1 VSSRSSTLTDLLGA
15 WASERPGDV
24 VVVERHGA
32 CRTLTV
38 GDLVAR
44 TDAVAEGLA
53 AAGASADRPIAV
65 WLPNRIEWIEVIAAA
80 ARLGALVVAINPRY
94 RADELR
100 DVLERSNAGV
110 LVAVDE
116 FAGIRFAEI
125 VAEAGAGG
133 LASVVIVGTP
143 GETWGELGCPVV
155 TWDNLESDGWARSVS
170 QPSDLL
176 VAFTTSGTTG
186 FPKLAVHDQA
196 GVVRHALDDAA
207 AFDVRLGDRMLID
220 LPLCGVF
227 GFNSLFAAIGGRATS
242 LLNDRFDPDD
252 TARAIAFEGVTHYN
266 ASDDMLLRVMD
277 AGLIRAGQHQWREGA
292 FANFANAGRRV
303 AERAEDELGVRLTG
317 VYGMSEVFALLAR
330 WPATMALD
338 GRARAGGVP
347 VCAELEVR
355 VIDPHS
361 GAERGVGEDGEL
373 SFRGPPVLACYLGD
387 PDATG
392 AALSADGWFRSG
404 DLGRLTADGG
414 FEYLSRLGDSLRLR
428 GFLVDPAEIERRLE
442 RHPAVEVAQVVG
454 VDRPGIGQVAV
465 AFVRLTG
472 LVSEDDLRT
481 HCAAGIAAFKVPAR
495 FVVVET
501 FPTTDGPNGVKIRK
515 SELRDRAARELDD
528 AEQ

>member
-1 VSSRSSTLTDLLGA
+1 
-15 WASERPGDV
+15 
-24 VVVERHGA
+24 
-32 CRTLTV
+32 
-38 GDLVAR
+38 
-44 TDAVAEGLA
+44 
-53 AAGASADRPIAV
+53 
-65 WLPNRIEWIEVIAAA
+65 VIAAA
-80 ARLGALVVAINPRY
+80 ARLGAPIVGVNPRY

-100 DVLERSNAGV
+100 NVLERSNAGV

-116 FAGIRFAEI
+116 FAGISFAEV
-125 VAEAGAGG
+125 VADAGTGR
-133 LASVVIVGTP
+133 LASVVIVGAP
-143 GETWGELGCPVV
+143 GEAWAGVGCPIV
-155 TWDNLESDGWARSVS
+155 TWEKLDRDPRPRSVPR
-170 QPSDLL
+170 PSDLL
-176 VAFTTSGTTG
+176 AAFTTSGTTG

-292 FANFANAGRRV
+292 FANFVNAGRRV
-303 AERAEDELGVRLTG
+303 AERAEDELGVHLTG

-330 WPATMALD
+330 WPSTMAVD
-338 GRARAGGVP
+338 ERARAGGVP

-355 VIDPHS
+355 VIDVHS
-361 GAERGVGEDGEL
+361 GDELGVGEDGEL

-472 LVSEDDLRT
+472 PVSEDELRT
-481 HCAAGIAAFKVPAR
+481 HCAAGIAGFKVPAR
-495 FVVVET
+495 FVVVDT
-501 FPTTDGPNGVKIRK
+501 FPTAAGPNGVKIRK

-528 AEQ
+528 AKQ